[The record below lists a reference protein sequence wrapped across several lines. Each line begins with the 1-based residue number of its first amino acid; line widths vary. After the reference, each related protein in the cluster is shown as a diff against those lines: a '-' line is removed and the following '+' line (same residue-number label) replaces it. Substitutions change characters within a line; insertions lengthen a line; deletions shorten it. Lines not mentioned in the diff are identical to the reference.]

1 FVLDTPPLGNAQNKF
16 GIALGFSYFG
26 FAEDTSPRQC
36 SNKFGIALG
45 FSYFGFAEDTSP
57 RQCSNKFGIALGF
70 SYLCRHFA
78 RALCARSGGCITL
91 STF

>member
-1 FVLDTPPLGNAQNKF
+1 LALRSAFRILALPKILRLGNAQINL
-16 GIALGFSYFG
+16 ALRSAF
-26 FAEDTSPRQC
+26 R
-36 SNKFGIALG
+36 ILALPKILRLG
-45 FSYFGFAEDTSP
+45 NA
-57 RQCSNKFGIALGF
+57 QNKFGIALGF